1 MAMERARRPHD
12 EIFNKFLDGLW
23 NEYDSLV
30 SKGYTGEGFLG
41 SGRRVGEG
49 ISHDNGMSLR
59 EAREKALKNFEEK
72 ERLRKLLGTGGKLGG
87 KPIETKGRRMGDI
100 LADVSER
107 VHLEGFFSRDLL
119 LNGEFSFRP
128 LNEG

>member
-1 MAMERARRPHD
+1 
-12 EIFNKFLDGLW
+12 
-23 NEYDSLV
+23 
-30 SKGYTGEGFLG
+30 
-41 SGRRVGEG
+41 
-49 ISHDNGMSLR
+49 MSLR

-87 KPIETKGRRMGDI
+87 KAIETKGRRMGDI

-128 LNEG
+128 LNEGSKLGRDVEVAIQIMIILLDQHNEIYLGMFKKKLKELTRIRGALLSI